1 MNTIMNWVEN
11 SLVPKVSYF
20 TEKRYFQALR
30 NGFFAIMPLTIIG
43 SIFMLITDF
52 PIPGYAEFMNGIF
65 GENWI
70 SYISPAYRATF
81 NMMGFIFAGT
91 MSYKLADS
99 YDMDK
104 LT

>member
-1 MNTIMNWVEN
+1 MNWVEN

-52 PIPGYAEFMNGIF
+52 PIPGYAEFMR
-65 GENWI
+65 
-70 SYISPAYRATF
+70 YIWR
-81 NMMGFIFAGT
+81 
-91 MSYKLADS
+91 KL
-99 YDMDK
+99 DK
-104 LT
+104 LHFTSLSCHI